1 MSVDAK
7 RNLKVEFR
15 YDVNLWASLKIIP
28 SLLHKIEID
37 TKRNLNVEF
46 RYHVNLWA
54 SLKII
59 PSLLHNIEIDTKRN
73 HGDTNLLKSQRL
85 WPVNGSNA

>member
-37 TKRNLNVEF
+37 TKRN
-46 RYHVNLWA
+46 H
-54 SLKII
+54 S
-59 PSLLHNIEIDTKRN
+59 
-73 HGDTNLLKSQRL
+73 DTNLLKSQRL